1 MAPRRPAAT
10 MVEVEIVSVGNP
22 LLDMEVGTLSYDD
35 FLTKMAAIAE
45 AAKIAAADEDANID

>member
-1 MAPRRPAAT
+1 